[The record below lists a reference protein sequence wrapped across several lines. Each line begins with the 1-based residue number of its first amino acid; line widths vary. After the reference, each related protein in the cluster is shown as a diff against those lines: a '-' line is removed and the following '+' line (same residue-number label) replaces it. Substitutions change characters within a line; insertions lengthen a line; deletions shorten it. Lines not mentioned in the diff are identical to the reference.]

1 MTNKHIKRY
10 SISLVTREIQMKAT
24 IITYNYTT
32 IKMVILKKSDNNI
45 VRNWKTWNFHRML
58 VQKQI
63 CTETFENGSAIFY
76 KVKHTFTE

>member
-32 IKMVILKKSDNNI
+32 IKMVIFFKKSDNN
-45 VRNWKTWNFHRML
+45 KYSKEL
-58 VQKQI
+58 KLP
-63 CTETFENGSAIFY
+63 
-76 KVKHTFTE
+76 

>member
-45 VRNWKTWNFHRML
+45 VRN
-58 VQKQI
+58 
-63 CTETFENGSAIFY
+63 
-76 KVKHTFTE
+76 